1 MSGFRPEIPKD
12 LLVRYGTSAP
22 RYTSYPTAIDW
33 RHDLDPHGYS
43 ARLASAAAADGP
55 VSAYVHIPFCEQL
68 CLYCGCNVVIT
79 RDHGKSAPYL
89 DTLESE
95 IAAVAATGIA
105 RRPVSQFHWGGGTPT
120 FLSSDEMKRLFHAFT
135 SRFTLTED
143 AEVAIEVDP
152 RFTTLEQV
160 RTLGALG
167 FNRMSMGVQDFD
179 PKVQKAVNRVQSIE
193 QTRAILDACRA
204 NGFKSVNIDLI
215 YGLPHQH
222 REQFRRTLDLT
233 LDMAPDRVALFHYAH
248 VPWIRKHQ
256 EVMPD
261 DAFPSSDEK
270 SAIFADAVEAFTARG
285 YRWIGLDH
293 FAAPGDELAV
303 ARDAGTLD
311 RNFMGYTTRRGTDLL
326 PFGIT
331 SIGEIGGAFVQNAHT
346 VDAWAS
352 AVASRGTA
360 CERGHVLDADDR
372 LRRDVILAL
381 MCNGRVDI
389 PIVASRHGVDFP
401 ERFARE
407 LAELRPMA
415 DDGLVLLEDDA
426 IVVTPLGQ
434 VFLRNIAL
442 PFDAYTRRRRE
453 TGEGTARTFSRTT

>member
-1 MSGFRPEIPKD
+1 MKGHRPNVPKA
-12 LLVRYGTSAP
+12 LLERYGTSAP

-33 RHDLDPHGYS
+33 RHDLDPATY
-43 ARLASAAAADGP
+43 ADRLAAAADVDGP
-55 VSAYVHIPFCEQL
+55 LSAYVHIPFCEQL

-89 DTLESE
+89 DTLDAE

-105 RRPVSQFHWGGGTPT
+105 RRPVSQWHWGGGTPT
-120 FLSSDEMKRLFHAFT
+120 FLSVDEMKRLFDAFT
-135 SRFTLTED
+135 RRFTLAPD
-143 AEVAIEVDP
+143 AEIAIEVDP
-152 RFTTLEQV
+152 RFTTVEQV
-160 RTLGALG
+160 ETLGRLG

-179 PKVQKAVNRVQSIE
+179 PAVQKAVNRVQSIE
-193 QTRAILDACRA
+193 ATRAILDACRE
-204 NGFKSVNIDLI
+204 NGFRSVNIDLI

-222 REQFRRTLDLT
+222 RTQFRKTLDTT

-256 EVMPD
+256 EVMPA

-270 SAIFADAVEAFTARG
+270 SEIFADAVEAFTGRG

-303 ARDAGTLD
+303 ARDGGTLD

-331 SIGEIGGAFVQNAHT
+331 SIGEVGGAFVQNAHT
-346 VDAWAS
+346 VDAWRS
-352 AVASRGTA
+352 SVATRGTA

-381 MCNGRVDI
+381 MCNGRVDR
-389 PIVASRHGVDFP
+389 ASVEARHGVAFDTVF
-401 ERFARE
+401 RRE
-407 LAELRPMA
+407 LSELAPLV
-415 DDGLVLLEDDA
+415 DDGLVAFEDGA

-434 VFLRNIAL
+434 VFLRNVAL

-453 TGEGTARTFSRTT
+453 AGEGTARTFSRTT